1 MEKSLKY
8 KLDLDPRSRWNMIS
22 ATMNAKANLLY
33 MQEVGDFIAGKKYF
47 TTREGFDSYLIKITV
62 SGCGILRY
70 EGGEYLVPVGKFYWI
85 DCRKWHDY
93 RTSGEDW
100 HVLWVHFHG
109 AAAKYY
115 YELFL
120 ANNGGKPL
128 GSLPVGSPAYPFM
141 HSLLDLDPDRMS
153 QQELD
158 IRAATLLGRLLEECI
173 LCAAGSRR
181 GADVPEVL
189 RSVQLYLEEN
199 FRCKITLDGLGTLF
213 SMNPCYLQKQFKRY
227 FGQSPTEYL
236 IYLRM
241 THAKELMRTTH
252 MSIGEISEQC
262 GIENISYF
270 TRLFKAQEALRPQ
283 EYRKLWPIV
292 ASVKG
297 SHSILG

>member
-1 MEKSLKY
+1 
-8 KLDLDPRSRWNMIS
+8 
-22 ATMNAKANLLY
+22 
-33 MQEVGDFIAGKKYF
+33 
-47 TTREGFDSYLIKITV
+47 
-62 SGCGILRY
+62 
-70 EGGEYLVPVGKFYWI
+70 
-85 DCRKWHDY
+85 
-93 RTSGEDW
+93 
-100 HVLWVHFHG
+100 
-109 AAAKYY
+109 
-115 YELFL
+115 
-120 ANNGGKPL
+120 
-128 GSLPVGSPAYPFM
+128 M

-270 TRLFKAQEALRPQ
+270 TRLFKAQEALTPQ